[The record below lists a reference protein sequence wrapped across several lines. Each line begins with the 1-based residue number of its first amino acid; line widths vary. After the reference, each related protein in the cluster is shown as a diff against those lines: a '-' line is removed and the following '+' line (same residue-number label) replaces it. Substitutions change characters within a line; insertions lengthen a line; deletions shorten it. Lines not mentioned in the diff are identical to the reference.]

1 LVSLLRLVQR
11 WTAGLAAIVLLNFS
25 LTFYNVWP
33 TPRIRWQG
41 HLSAELAAV
50 VVGLAVWLGRTRA
63 TTARGRAIKVLGGI
77 WVALVVGRY
86 LDVMAPALYGRPINL
101 YWDARHLAAV
111 ASMLTDSIPAA
122 VIAGVVAAVVAGL
135 AVGYF
140 AARWAWGAVAAL
152 LAHPWDRRILATVA
166 LVLLAVWGAERLG
179 GFAPAHPQFSPTVS
193 QAYWRHARV
202 LATQL
207 TRHSAAV
214 VSSRQATESDLQ
226 NVRGADVYLVFVESY
241 GAVSYDRPD
250 VKERIAPRRA
260 QFAADVRESG
270 RQVVSAF
277 VDSPTFG
284 GSSWLAHVTLMT
296 GVEARDEDTNVLLMS
311 QRRDTLVSTF
321 ARHGYRTVALM
332 PGLTKRWPEGAFYR
346 FDHVYDTA
354 QLAYA
359 GPRFG
364 WWTVPDQ
371 FALARLDLLE
381 RGQHG
386 GASGPRFVFF
396 PTTST
401 HAPFGPTAPYQ
412 PDWVRVA
419 TDEPYAEP
427 DVTEAL
433 AHPPDYED
441 LSPSYANAVSYA
453 YSSIGGYLRRHADR
467 DIVMVMLGDHQP
479 AAAVSGENASWDVP
493 AHVIASRP
501 ALLDRLRARGFHD
514 GMSPPRRAIGPM
526 HELLPTLLEAFGNRS
541 QNRDQRAVGVGAGSH
556 NAAGRKTPPHNPT
569 PKKIKKKY

>member
-1 LVSLLRLVQR
+1 MLV
-11 WTAGLAAIVLLNFS
+11 AIVLLNLS

-41 HLSAELAAV
+41 HISAELAAV
-50 VVGLAVWLGRTRA
+50 IVGLAVWLGASRA
-63 TTARGRAIKVLGGI
+63 TALGDGIGVRRRVVRVLAAV
-77 WVALVVGRY
+77 WVALVIGRY

-101 YWDARHLAAV
+101 YWDARHLSAV
-111 ASMLTDSIPAA
+111 ASMLTDSIPAG
-122 VIAGVVAAVVAGL
+122 VLAGVLAAVVAGL
-135 AVGYF
+135 GVAYL
-140 AARWAWGAVAAL
+140 AARWAWAAVGAS
-152 LAHPWDRRILATVA
+152 LAHAWDRRILGTVA
-166 LVLLAVWGAERLG
+166 AVLLAAWGVERVS
-179 GFAPAHPQFSPTVS
+179 GFTPAHPQFSPTVS
-193 QAYWRHARV
+193 QAYWRHARI
-202 LATQL
+202 LGTQL
-207 TRHSAAV
+207 VRHSAAV
-214 VSSRQATESDLQ
+214 VTSRAATQSDLQ
-226 NVRGADVYLVFVESY
+226 HVRGADVYLVFVESY
-241 GAVSYDRPD
+241 GAVSYDRRD
-250 VKERIAPRRA
+250 VVERLAPQRA
-260 QFAADVRESG
+260 RFDADVRESG

-311 QRRDTLVSTF
+311 QQRDTLVSTF
-321 ARHGYRTVALM
+321 ARQGYRTVALM

-381 RGQHG
+381 REQQRDAQGT
-386 GASGPRFVFF
+386 RFVFF

-412 PDWVRVA
+412 PDWARVVS
-419 TDEPYAEP
+419 DDPYAAP
-427 DVTEAL
+427 DVKDAL
-433 AHPPDYED
+433 AHTPNYED
-441 LSPSYANAVSYA
+441 LGPSYANAVSYA

-467 DIVMVMLGDHQP
+467 DLVMIMLGDHQP

-493 AHVIASRP
+493 VHVIASRP
-501 ALLDRLRARGFHD
+501 ELLDRLRAHGFHD
-514 GMSPPRRAIGPM
+514 GMTPPRRAIGPM
-526 HELLPTLLEAFGNRS
+526 HELLPTLLDAFGNRS
-541 QNRDQRAVGVGAGSH
+541 QNRNLTPVGVG
-556 NAAGRKTPPHNPT
+556 PHLVVGD
-569 PKKIKKKY
+569 

>member
-1 LVSLLRLVQR
+1 LVSGFRLVLR
-11 WTAGLAAIVLLNFS
+11 WTTAITAIVLLNTS

-50 VVGLAVWLGRTRA
+50 IVALAMWLASTGSTAPRRRVV
-63 TTARGRAIKVLGGI
+63 KVLAGV

-101 YWDARHLAAV
+101 YWDARHLGAV
-111 ASMLTDSIPAA
+111 AAMMTDSIPVAWLL
-122 VIAGVVAAVVAGL
+122 AGLGGIVAGL
-135 AVGYF
+135 GLAYAV
-140 AARWAWGAVAAL
+140 AWWAWTAVAASMNH
-152 LAHPWDRRILATVA
+152 AWDRRILATA
-166 LVLLAVWGAERLG
+166 ATLLLGVWGAQHAVS
-179 GFAPAHPQFSPTVS
+179 FAPAQPGFSPTVS
-193 QAYWRHARV
+193 QAYWRHARI
-202 LATQL
+202 LGTQL
-207 TRHSAAV
+207 VKHSAAIAT
-214 VSSRQATESDLQ
+214 SREVTQSDLR

-241 GAVSYDRPD
+241 GAVSYDRRD
-250 VKERIAPRRA
+250 VVDRIAPQRA
-260 QFAADVRESG
+260 RFEQDVRESG

-311 QRRDTLVSTF
+311 QQRDTLVTTF
-321 ARHGYRTVALM
+321 ARQGYRTVALM

-381 RGQHG
+381 QEQHEAVGTDVG
-386 GASGPRFVFF
+386 GPGADAGGTRFVFF

-412 PDWVRVA
+412 PDWARVVS
-419 TDEPYAEP
+419 DHPYEEPA
-427 DVTEAL
+427 VQEAL
-433 AHPPDYED
+433 SHSPNYED
-441 LSPSYANAVSYA
+441 LGPSYANAVSYA

-467 DIVMVMLGDHQP
+467 DLVMVMLGDHQP

-493 AHVIASRP
+493 VHVIASRP
-501 ALLDRLRARGFHD
+501 ELLERLRAHGFHD
-514 GMSPPRRAIGPM
+514 GMTPPRRAIGPM
-526 HELLPTLLEAFGNRS
+526 HALLPTLLDAFGNRS
-541 QNRDQRAVGVGAGSH
+541 QNRNGDGRDSLAGE
-556 NAAGRKTPPHNPT
+556 
-569 PKKIKKKY
+569 

>member
-1 LVSLLRLVQR
+1 MLV
-11 WTAGLAAIVLLNFS
+11 AIVLLNLS

-41 HLSAELAAV
+41 HISAELAAV
-50 VVGLAVWLGRTRA
+50 IVGLAVWLGASRA
-63 TTARGRAIKVLGGI
+63 TALDDGSGVRRRAVRVLAAV
-77 WVALVVGRY
+77 WVALVIGRY

-101 YWDARHLAAV
+101 YWDARHLSAV
-111 ASMLTDSIPAA
+111 ASMLTDSIS
-122 VIAGVVAAVVAGL
+122 AGVLAGVLAAAVAGL
-135 AVGYF
+135 GVAYL
-140 AARWAWGAVAAL
+140 AARWAWTAIGTS
-152 LAHPWDRRILATVA
+152 LAHAWDRRILGTVA
-166 LVLLAVWGAERLG
+166 AVLLAAWGVERVSGLT
-179 GFAPAHPQFSPTVS
+179 PAHPQFSPTVS
-193 QAYWRHARV
+193 QAYWRHARI
-202 LATQL
+202 LGTQL
-207 TRHSAAV
+207 VRHSAAV
-214 VSSRQATESDLQ
+214 VTSRAATQSDLQ

-241 GAVSYDRPD
+241 GAVSYDRRD
-250 VKERIAPRRA
+250 VVERLAPQRA
-260 QFAADVRESG
+260 RFDADVRESG

-311 QRRDTLVSTF
+311 QQRDTLVSTF
-321 ARHGYRTVALM
+321 ARQGYRTVALM

-381 RGQHG
+381 HEQQRDAQGT
-386 GASGPRFVFF
+386 RFVFF

-412 PDWVRVA
+412 SDWARVVS
-419 TDEPYAEP
+419 DDPYAAP
-427 DVTEAL
+427 DVQDAL
-433 AHPPDYED
+433 AHTPNYED
-441 LSPSYANAVSYA
+441 LGPSYANAVSYA

-467 DIVMVMLGDHQP
+467 DLVMIMLGDHQP

-493 AHVIASRP
+493 VHVIASRP
-501 ALLDRLRARGFHD
+501 ELLDRLRAHGFHD
-514 GMSPPRRAIGPM
+514 GMTPPRRAIGPM
-526 HELLPTLLEAFGNRS
+526 HELLPTLLDAFGNRS
-541 QNRDQRAVGVGAGSH
+541 QNRNLTPVGVGSH
-556 NAAGRKTPPHNPT
+556 SVVGD
-569 PKKIKKKY
+569 

>member
-1 LVSLLRLVQR
+1 MLV
-11 WTAGLAAIVLLNFS
+11 AIVLLNLS

-41 HLSAELAAV
+41 HISAELAAV
-50 VVGLAVWLGRTRA
+50 IVGLAVWLGASRA
-63 TTARGRAIKVLGGI
+63 TAPGDGIGVRRRVVRVLAAV
-77 WVALVVGRY
+77 WVALVIGRY

-101 YWDARHLAAV
+101 YWDARHLSAV
-111 ASMLTDSIPAA
+111 ASMLTDSIS
-122 VIAGVVAAVVAGL
+122 AGVLAGVLAAAVAGL
-135 AVGYF
+135 GVAYL
-140 AARWAWGAVAAL
+140 AARWAWTAIGAS
-152 LAHPWDRRILATVA
+152 LAHAWDRRILGTVA
-166 LVLLAVWGAERLG
+166 AVLLAAWGVERVS
-179 GFAPAHPQFSPTVS
+179 GFTPAHPQFSPTVS
-193 QAYWRHARV
+193 QAYWRHARI
-202 LATQL
+202 LGTQL
-207 TRHSAAV
+207 VSHSAAV
-214 VSSRQATESDLQ
+214 VTSRAATQSDLQ

-241 GAVSYDRPD
+241 GAVSYDRRD
-250 VKERIAPRRA
+250 VVERLAPQRA
-260 QFAADVRESG
+260 RFDADVRESG

-311 QRRDTLVSTF
+311 QQRDTLVSTF
-321 ARHGYRTVALM
+321 ARQGYRTVALM

-381 RGQHG
+381 HEQQRDAQGT
-386 GASGPRFVFF
+386 RFVFF

-412 PDWVRVA
+412 PDWARVVS
-419 TDEPYAEP
+419 DDPYAAP
-427 DVTEAL
+427 DVQDAL
-433 AHPPDYED
+433 AHTPNYED
-441 LSPSYANAVSYA
+441 LGPSYANAVSYA

-467 DIVMVMLGDHQP
+467 DLVMIMLGDHQP

-493 AHVIASRP
+493 VHVIASRP
-501 ALLDRLRARGFHD
+501 ELLNRLRAHGFHD
-514 GMSPPRRAIGPM
+514 GMTPPRRAIGPM
-526 HELLPTLLEAFGNRS
+526 HELLPTLLDAFGNRS
-541 QNRDQRAVGVGAGSH
+541 QNRNLTPVGVGSH
-556 NAAGRKTPPHNPT
+556 SVVGD
-569 PKKIKKKY
+569 

>member
-1 LVSLLRLVQR
+1 LVSVFRLALR
-11 WTAGLAAIVLLNFS
+11 WTTALVAIVLLNTS

-50 VVGLAVWLGRTRA
+50 IVALALWLGA
-63 TTARGRAIKVLGGI
+63 AGSTAPRRRMVKALAGV
-77 WVALVVGRY
+77 WVALVIGRY

-101 YWDARHLAAV
+101 YWDARHLGAV
-111 ASMLTDSIPAA
+111 AAMMTDSIP
-122 VIAGVVAAVVAGL
+122 VAWLLAGL
-135 AVGYF
+135 AAMVVGLGLAYVV
-140 AARWAWGAVAAL
+140 AWCAWTAIVTSMTHAGDRRLLATAAAL
-152 LAHPWDRRILATVA
+152 
-166 LVLLAVWGAERLG
+166 LLAVWGGQRLG
-179 GFAPAHPQFSPTVS
+179 TFAPEQPGFSPTVS
-193 QAYWRHARV
+193 QAYWRHARI
-202 LATQL
+202 LGTQL
-207 TRHSAAV
+207 VKHSAAIAT
-214 VSSRQATESDLQ
+214 SREVTQSDLR

-241 GAVSYDRPD
+241 GAVSYDRRD
-250 VKERIAPRRA
+250 VVDRIAPYRA
-260 QFAADVRESG
+260 RFDQDVRESG

-296 GVEARDEDTNVLLMS
+296 GVETRDEDTNVLLMS
-311 QRRDTLVSTF
+311 QQRDTLVTTF
-321 ARHGYRTVALM
+321 ARQGYRTVALM

-381 RGQHG
+381 HEAQHDAAGAGAG
-386 GASGPRFVFF
+386 GTRFVFF

-412 PDWVRVA
+412 PDWTRVVS
-419 TDEPYAEP
+419 DHPYEEPA
-427 DVTEAL
+427 VQEAL
-433 AHPPDYED
+433 SHPPNYED
-441 LSPSYANAVSYA
+441 LGPSYANAVSYA

-467 DIVMVMLGDHQP
+467 DLVMVMLGDHQP
-479 AAAVSGENASWDVP
+479 AAFVSGENAPWDVP
-493 AHVIASRP
+493 VHVIASRP
-501 ALLDRLRARGFHD
+501 ELLDRLRAHGFHD
-514 GMSPPRRAIGPM
+514 GMTPPRRAIGPM
-526 HELLPTLLEAFGNRS
+526 HQLLPTLLDAFGNRS
-541 QNRDQRAVGVGAGSH
+541 QNRNGDGRDSRAGE
-556 NAAGRKTPPHNPT
+556 
-569 PKKIKKKY
+569 

>member
-1 LVSLLRLVQR
+1 MPLFRLVQR
-11 WTAGLAAIVLLNFS
+11 WTVVLFAIVLLNLS

-41 HLSAELAAV
+41 HLSGELVAAIVGLALWLGAGRSPVVQRRVVKGLAAV
-50 VVGLAVWLGRTRA
+50 
-63 TTARGRAIKVLGGI
+63 
-77 WVALVVGRY
+77 WVALVIGRY

-101 YWDARHLAAV
+101 YWDARHLSAV
-111 ASMLTDSIPAA
+111 ASMLTDSIPAGL
-122 VIAGVVAAVVAGL
+122 IAGVLAVTVAGL
-135 AVGYF
+135 VAAYF
-140 AARWAWGAVAAL
+140 IARWAWDAVAAS
-152 LAHPWDRRILATVA
+152 LAHAWDRRILAVSAA
-166 LVLLAVWGAERLG
+166 LLLAVWGAERASG
-179 GFAPAHPQFSPTVS
+179 YTPAHPRFSPTVS
-193 QAYWRHARV
+193 QAYWRHARI
-202 LATQL
+202 LGTQL
-207 TRHSAAV
+207 VSHSAAV
-214 VSSRQATESDLQ
+214 VTSREATQSDLQ

-241 GAVSYDRPD
+241 GAVSFDRRD
-250 VKERIAPRRA
+250 VADRIAPHRA
-260 QFAADVRESG
+260 EFEQDVHASG

-311 QRRDTLVSTF
+311 QQRDTLVTTF
-321 ARHGYRTVALM
+321 ARQGYRTLALM

-354 QLAYA
+354 QLAYG

-381 RGQHG
+381 HEQQPDARGG
-386 GASGPRFVFF
+386 RFVFF

-412 PDWVRVA
+412 PDWGRVVS
-419 TDEPYAEP
+419 DVPYGEA
-427 DVTEAL
+427 DVKRAL
-433 AHPPDYED
+433 AQTPNYED
-441 LSPSYANAVSYA
+441 LGPSYAHAVSYA

-467 DIVMVMLGDHQP
+467 DLVMIMLGDHQP

-493 AHVIASRP
+493 VHVIASRP
-501 ALLDRLRARGFHD
+501 GLLNRLRAHGFHD
-514 GMSPPRRAIGPM
+514 GMTPPRRAIGPM
-526 HELLPTLLEAFGNRS
+526 HGLLPTLLDAFGSRS
-541 QNRDQRAVGVGAGSH
+541 QNRDLTPVGVGSPLVSGE
-556 NAAGRKTPPHNPT
+556 
-569 PKKIKKKY
+569 